1 MIIKYILIF
10 IFLSCTDFLLYE
22 ENHNSIYL
30 KGEAWV
36 EINNTIDFTDNIF
49 SIELWFS
56 AINSENTQTII
67 SIIDENEKTNFGL
80 FINPEHPK
88 IIQVRHENILVNSIE
103 LDNSIY
109 NYLFYYIAVF
119 SNENTS
125 IYINCEKYA
134 TIN

>member
-1 MIIKYILIF
+1 MIIKYILVF

-56 AINSENTQTII
+56 AINSEKSDFWNAK
-67 SIIDENEKTNFGL
+67 N
-80 FINPEHPK
+80 
-88 IIQVRHENILVNSIE
+88 
-103 LDNSIY
+103 
-109 NYLFYYIAVF
+109 
-119 SNENTS
+119 
-125 IYINCEKYA
+125 
-134 TIN
+134 